1 MRTMPWLSFVLLLTG
16 FAAGTARAGEYGNF
30 DTTSDFAYGEMTT
43 EAARAYGNARYD
55 EAFRKFQR
63 LACAGDKASQ
73 AMVGRMYLSGEGI
86 PRNDMEGY
94 LWLKVA
100 AEFNHAPYRTT
111 VQRIESVLKPEQLKA
126 WAGRADTLRDR
137 YGLRATN
144 MSCNQHA
151 SATFS
156 SNVKD
161 TVFCTPKRE
170 GGVVLLKRC
179 EGEEAGLVGEAT
191 PLGTADKQ

>member
-1 MRTMPWLSFVLLLTG
+1 MKSIVCSALFL
-16 FAAGTARAGEYGNF
+16 AAGLAGAAHAGEYGDF
-30 DTTSDFAYGEMTT
+30 DTTSDFAYGEMTV
-43 EAARAYGNARYD
+43 EAARAYGNARYE
-55 EAFRKFQR
+55 EAFHKFQR

-73 AMVGRMYLSGEGI
+73 AMVGRMYLAGEGA
-86 PRNDMEGY
+86 PRNDLQGY
-94 LWLKVA
+94 LWLKLA
-100 AEFNHAPYRTT
+100 AEFNQASYRAT
-111 VQRIESVLKPEQLKA
+111 VKRIESVLTPEQLKA
-126 WAGRADTLRDR
+126 WTAQADTLRGL

-170 GGVVLLKRC
+170 GNVVLLKRC
-179 EGEEAGLVGEAT
+179 EGAEAGLAADLT
-191 PLGTADKQ
+191 PAMK

>member
-1 MRTMPWLSFVLLLTG
+1 MKILRALPYFFLLAG
-16 FAAGTARAGEYGNF
+16 FICNPSNAGEYGDF
-30 DTTSDFAYGEMTT
+30 DTTSDFAYGEMTV
-43 EAARAYGNARYD
+43 EAARSYGNARYD
-55 EAFRKFQR
+55 EAFHKFQR

-73 AMVGRMYLSGEGI
+73 AMVGRMYLSGEGV

-126 WAGRADTLRDR
+126 WSAHADALRDR

-170 GGVVLLKRC
+170 GSVVLLKRC
-179 EGEEAGLVGEAT
+179 EGEEVNLVGSEEKA
-191 PLGTADKQ
+191 PARPAE